1 MFYCSVPADTL
12 IFSEGSKAMCF
23 FIIEKGMMQI
33 VSNDKI
39 KKTLR
44 VGDGFG

>member
-1 MFYCSVPADTL
+1 
-12 IFSEGSKAMCF
+12 MCF
-23 FIIEKGMMQI
+23 FIIEKGMMQVI
-33 VSNDKI
+33 TKDKI